1 MNHRIRIRRCCRALG
16 TGLLLAASL
25 IGTAAHALSVVPRS
39 FDELVA
45 LADLV
50 VVGTVAAQRSRDDG
64 APGHGISTYITLT
77 DLEIVKGTLS
87 EPDYTLRGA
96 GGRAGGRAQE
106 YTGLPQL
113 RTGERYV
120 LFVRGNHRELFPV
133 VGVQQGVF
141 RVLRDGAGR
150 ERVLPFATEQYGA
163 AASIADPGSE
173 SLDSFL
179 QRVRERLRVTPR

>member
-25 IGTAAHALSVVPRS
+25 IATAAHALSVVPRS

-50 VVGTVAAQRSRDDG
+50 VVGTVAAQQSRDDDAG
-64 APGHGISTYITLT
+64 RGISTYITLA
-77 DLEIVKGTLS
+77 DLEVVKGTLS
-87 EPDYTLRGA
+87 EPRYTLRVA
-96 GGRAGGRAQE
+96 GGRVGGRAQV

-120 LFVRGNHRELFPV
+120 LFVRGNLRELFPV

-150 ERVLPFATEQYGA
+150 ERVLPFASEEHGA
-163 AASIADPGSE
+163 AASIADPHSE
-173 SLDSFL
+173 SLDGFL
-179 QRVRERLRVTPR
+179 QRVREQLRVTPR